1 MPRLQ
6 LSPSESEMTKHESR
20 HRSAVNQLARNSIG
34 NALLAS
40 AAPLVDDE
48 PTPSSLSSSNK
59 LPANPNAP
67 PVAAPPPPP
76 LPDLPLP
83 DQKIALLTSLLAVGA
98 SAQITYLLTRF
109 PHLPNAYPEIADLQL
124 RDMTYTL
131 ASMLEKF
138 SPFAPRMGKGVVGGK
153 KRKLTLIAPVP
164 LETDSTEW
172 IYFFPEWKEQVS
184 RIGTVDD
191 LFDEEKGVNRA
202 LRSLGALL
210 GRDARMLVSLIR
222 LAVKDIKDVSSN
234 SLYSTSLP

>member
-1 MPRLQ
+1 L
-6 LSPSESEMTKHESR
+6 
-20 HRSAVNQLARNSIG
+20 I
-34 NALLAS
+34 
-40 AAPLVDDE
+40 DDE

-83 DQKIALLTSLLAVGA
+83 DQKIALFTSLLAVGA

-131 ASMLEKF
+131 APVLEKS
-138 SPFAPRMGKGVVGGK
+138 SPFAPRLGKGKGVEGGGK
-153 KRKLTLIAPVP
+153 KTLTLIAPVP
-164 LETDSTEW
+164 LETDTTEW
-172 IYFFPEWKEQVS
+172 IYFFPEWKEQVV
-184 RIGTVDD
+184 RIETVDD

-202 LRSLGALL
+202 LRLLGALI

-222 LAVKDIKDVSSN
+222 LAVKDIKEVSYAFLS
-234 SLYSTSLP
+234 SSTSPP